1 MRQHGRMSCRPVYL
15 TDEPRRPLIVIV
27 SDAVT
32 PFIDGQHVTLTCR
45 AGRRPATR
53 LTWMRKLPGHLTWL
67 QLQNDSVTTTTD
79 DVADS
84 GMSSAAWSWHSVLVI
99 TELFTVAWRRTVTSR
114 KLQPATRF
122 EFSVRNI
129 SITESF
135 IKHAV
140 MYISLFGLV
149 FRWDQTAQLW
159 S

>member
-1 MRQHGRMSCRPVYL
+1 VSCLMRQHGRMSCRPVYL

-67 QLQNDSVTTTTD
+67 QLQNDSVTMTTD

-84 GMSSAAWSWHSVLVI
+84 GMSLLVSSVKLALSASDNGVVYRCLA
-99 TELFTVAWRRTVTSR
+99 TNGDVTQASASYTLR
-114 KLQPATRF
+114 VQCK
-122 EFSVRNI
+122 
-129 SITESF
+129 
-135 IKHAV
+135 KH
-140 MYISLFGLV
+140 INN
-149 FRWDQTAQLW
+149 
-159 S
+159 